1 MLRRSALA
9 FSSRRLSI
17 GRAPRQTSTP
27 QIFSCPRREFSS
39 ASSRPP
45 STGKNL
51 SKVFFGSAAI
61 GVCLYAAY
69 SEGYLNDILG
79 NKKQSI
85 DISKVNDS
93 NSEKEPISDGRLHD
107 FQNIK
112 DLENVHNS
120 KDAETLNSHVKEADE
135 TIEKQSPMD
144 LVGDPGKYEA
154 ETDSLVK
161 NSSNMTEEASTHK
174 KEEGFSKLSDDILE
188 KGAEVSE
195 SSTEDTTKNANP
207 SSQELFGDSSDSKSS
222 GEKVNFEQHEENEN
236 LPTNVGIVVQES
248 HKDEDEIDEVRSE
261 NELGNSLGALGDVED
276 SYEIKDGKLILDFL
290 QAIHAAEQ
298 RQAELD
304 ARVFAEEK
312 RAMKGKY
319 EKELKDARAREL
331 MYAEEAA
338 MLEKEIKK
346 ERAKAAAALKS
357 LQERAEERLKKELE
371 EKEKEAESKLK
382 EAQDI
387 AKAELAAAI
396 AREKAAQIEKMAEAN
411 LNINALCMA
420 FYARSEEARQTHSI
434 HKLALGALALED
446 ALSNGLPVQSELD
459 ALQVYIENVDKD
471 SLLQLALSS
480 IPEDVRLHGSDT
492 ILQLNQKFEALKG
505 NLRHFSLIPP
515 SGGGILAH
523 SLAHVASFLKVKE
536 TDQSGD
542 GIESMLNKVESLITQ
557 GNLREAADVLENGV
571 KGSKATE
578 LANDW
583 VKRARNRAIAEQA
596 LVLVQSYAASISL
609 T

>member
-248 HKDEDEIDEVRSE
+248 HKDEDEIDE
-261 NELGNSLGALGDVED
+261 NSLGALGDVED